1 MPELTAMVT
10 NALLAAKENTPYLPR
25 HRALHVPKVISVRL
39 EMHFQIHVTQIL
51 TNLLLVKRV
60 VKLVQQ
66 AFAVT
71 SRRSFRVQ
79 KGRTLPQNP

>member
-1 MPELTAMVT
+1 MVT
-10 NALLAAKENTPYLPR
+10 NALLAAKENTPYLPH
-25 HRALHVPKVISVRL
+25 HRALRVPKVISVRL
-39 EMHFQIHVTQIL
+39 EMHFQFHVTQILL

>member
-1 MPELTAMVT
+1 MVT
-10 NALLAAKENTPYLPR
+10 NALLAAKENTPYLPH
-25 HRALHVPKVISVRL
+25 HRALRVPKVISVRL

>member
-1 MPELTAMVT
+1 MPELTAIVT
-10 NALLAAKENTPYLPR
+10 NAILAAKENTPYLPR
-25 HRALHVPKVISVRL
+25 HRALRVPKVISVRL

>member
-1 MPELTAMVT
+1 MVT

-25 HRALHVPKVISVRL
+25 HRVLRVPKVTNVRL
-39 EMHFQIHVTQIL
+39 KMHFQIDVAQIL

-60 VKLVQQ
+60 VKPVQQ

-71 SRRSFRVQ
+71 SR
-79 KGRTLPQNP
+79 